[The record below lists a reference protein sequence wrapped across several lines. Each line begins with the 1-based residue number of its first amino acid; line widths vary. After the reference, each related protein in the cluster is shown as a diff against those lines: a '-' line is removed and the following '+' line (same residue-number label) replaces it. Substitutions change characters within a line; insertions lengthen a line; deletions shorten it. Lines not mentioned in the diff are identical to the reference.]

1 MITLLPSQ
9 SILFYRSITAVLPS
23 ALLIFI
29 LAACKNPPSEE
40 KAVPEPGFESARTV
54 KNDATPAYLNTEE
67 SLSSFRM
74 PKGYHV
80 EVVAGDEMLNEPVAV
95 SWDGNGRMF
104 VTQMETYMQTVDTT
118 GEHVATSRILL
129 LEDTDDDG
137 RMDKRTVYIDKLML
151 PRMILAVGNE
161 LLVNVTDTYDIY
173 AYKDTDNDGVADQKR
188 LVYHPGKRAFGNLEH
203 QRSGLDWNLDNWIYL
218 TVDPV
223 RFKYRNGQLTA
234 DSLLSGS
241 NGQWGITHDNYGRLF
256 YARGGAE
263 NAGSGFHI
271 NPAYGQLEFDDAY
284 IDSVFGQVWPIVKT
298 PDVQG
303 GLGRIRPD
311 TTLNHFTAANGQ
323 SIFRGDRLPS
333 NLVGDYLI
341 AEPVA
346 RMIRRAKV
354 INTQGKRTLENV
366 YDQEEFL
373 ASWDMNFRPVNT
385 YTGPDG
391 CLYIVDMHRGIIQEG
406 TWTDEGSYL
415 RKQILRLGLDK
426 NIQHGRIL
434 RVTYD
439 GMDRGP
445 KPKMLDETTA
455 KLVTY
460 LDHPNGWWRD
470 NAQKEIVLRN
480 DQSVVPALREIALGK
495 KGPLTD
501 KPGPLGRIH
510 ALWTLSGLES
520 IDQDILL
527 KAFEDDDAAVRKTA
541 IWISDSY
548 LKKNDDKILGALE
561 KLKNDRDA
569 DVRIQML
576 LSLTNSTSP
585 AAKELSTYL
594 IEKNKDNEMIAAT
607 AQSLARNEEIKKF
620 GSKLGA
626 LKPEQRV
633 MVTEGAAIFNS
644 LCATC
649 HGERGKGVPTQIAP
663 PLAGQFMRYM
673 GKKEALVKILLHGL
687 TGPVNGKTYRENMVS
702 MGMNDDKWIASVL
715 SFVRYDMGMTENPF
729 PGTPNEG
736 FVNFLLVSPDEVA
749 RIREQFK
756 NRKEPWTWQELDQP
770 SKP

>member
-1 MITLLPSQ
+1 M
-9 SILFYRSITAVLPS
+9 S
-23 ALLIFI
+23 ARPTRISLHI
-29 LAACKNPPSEE
+29 LATILSLSFLMFLFATCRNSPASEQE
-40 KAVPEPGFESARTV
+40 LPEPGFQSPRTV
-54 KNDATPAYLNTEE
+54 KTDATPAYLNTEE
-67 SLSSFRM
+67 SLGSFRM
-74 PKGYHV
+74 PNGYHV
-80 EVVAGDEMLNEPVAV
+80 EVVADEEMLNEPVAV

-188 LVYHPGKRAFGNLEH
+188 LVYHANKRAFGNLEH
-203 QRSGLDWNLDNWIYL
+203 QRSGLDWNLDNWIYV
-218 TVDPV
+218 TVDPL
-223 RFKYRNGQLTA
+223 RFKYRNGELIA

-241 NGQWGITHDNYGRLF
+241 NGQWGLTHDNYGRLF

-271 NPAYGQLEFDDAY
+271 NPAYGQLEFADAY
-284 IDSVFGQVWPIVKT
+284 NDSIFGAVWPIVKT

-323 SIFRGDRLPS
+323 SIFRGDYLPR
-333 NLVGDYLI
+333 NLVNDYLI

-346 RMIRRAKV
+346 RIIRRAKV
-354 INTQGKRTLENV
+354 VNTQGKRTLENV
-366 YDQEEFL
+366 YDREEFI

-406 TWTDEGSYL
+406 TWTGEGSYL

-434 RVTYD
+434 RITYD
-439 GMDRGP
+439 GMGRGP
-445 KPKMLDETTA
+445 KPRMLDETTA
-455 KLVTY
+455 QLVTY

-480 DQSVVPALREIALGK
+480 DQSVVPALKDIALGK
-495 KGPLTD
+495 KGPLSG

-510 ALWTLSGLES
+510 ALWTLSGLEAV
-520 IDQDILL
+520 DQELLL
-527 KAFEDDDAAVRKTA
+527 KAFKDDDAAVRQAA
-541 IWISDSY
+541 IWISDSF
-548 LKKNDDKILGALE
+548 LKENDEKILDALG
-561 KLKNDRDA
+561 KLKDDRDP
-569 DVRIQML
+569 DVRIQLL
-576 LSLTNSTSP
+576 LSLTNSTAP
-585 AAKELSTYL
+585 AAKELMNH
-594 IEKNKDNEMIAAT
+594 IIDRNKNNAVIAAVQQT
-607 AQSLARNEEIKKF
+607 LERTEEIKKF
-620 GSKLGA
+620 GAKLGA
-626 LKPEQRV
+626 LRPAQRV
-633 MVTEGAAIFNS
+633 MVSDGAAIFNS

-649 HGERGKGVPTQIAP
+649 HGDRGKGVPTQIAP
-663 PLAGQFMRYM
+663 PLAGQFMRFM
-673 GKKEALVKILLHGL
+673 GRKDALIKILLHGL

-715 SFVRYDMGMTENPF
+715 SFLRYDMGMSENPF

-736 FVNFLLVSPDEVA
+736 FVNFLLVTPEEVA
-749 RIREQFK
+749 KIREQFK
-756 NRKEPWTWQELDQP
+756 DRTKPWTWEELD
-770 SKP
+770 KPAMP

>member
-1 MITLLPSQ
+1 MSAILSYSYLSYRWIATTL
-9 SILFYRSITAVLPS
+9 FTV
-23 ALLIFI
+23 LLIAF
-29 LAACKNPPSEE
+29 LSGCRTAPSEE
-40 KAVPEPGFESARTV
+40 KASPEPGFKTPRTV
-54 KNDATPAYLNTEE
+54 KNDATPTYLNTEE

-80 EVVAGDEMLNEPVAV
+80 EVVADDDMLNEPVAI

-104 VTQMETYMQTVDTT
+104 VTQMETYMQSVDTT

-129 LEDTDDDG
+129 LEDTDNDG

-173 AYKDTDNDGVADQKR
+173 AYKDTNNDGVADEKR

-203 QRSGLDWNLDNWIYL
+203 QRSGLDWNLDNYIYI

-223 RFKYRNGQLTA
+223 RFKYRNNQLTA

-241 NGQWGITHDNYGRLF
+241 NGQWGLTHDNYGRLF

-271 NPAYGQLEFDDAY
+271 NPAYGQLEFNDAY
-284 IDSVFGQVWPIVKT
+284 VDSVFGQVWPIVKT

-303 GLGRIRPD
+303 GLPRIRPD

-323 SIFRGDRLPS
+323 SIYRGDHLPS
-333 NLVGDYLI
+333 NLVNDYLI

-354 INTQGKRTLENV
+354 VNTNGKRTLENV
-366 YDQEEFL
+366 YDNEEFL

-391 CLYIVDMHRGIIQEG
+391 CLYIVDMDRGIIQEG
-406 TWTDEGSYL
+406 TWTGEGSYL

-439 GMDRGP
+439 GMGRGP
-445 KPKMLDETTA
+445 KPNMLNEPTSQ
-455 KLVTY
+455 LVTY
-460 LDHPNGWWRD
+460 LNHPNGWWRD

-480 DQSVVPALREIALGK
+480 DQSVIPALKEIALGN
-495 KGPLTD
+495 KGPLNE
-501 KPGPLGRIH
+501 KPGHLGRIH
-510 ALWTLSGLES
+510 ALWTLSGLEA
-520 IDQDILL
+520 IDQDVLI
-527 KAFEDDDAAVRKTA
+527 KSFHDEDANVRKTA
-541 IWISDSY
+541 VWISDAF
-548 LKKNDDKILGALE
+548 LKKNDEKIITELD
-561 KLKNDRDA
+561 KLKDDADA
-569 DVRIQML
+569 DVRIQLL

-585 AAKELSTYL
+585 AAKEIGAHL
-594 IEKNKDNEMIAAT
+594 IEKNKDNAMIDAT
-607 AQSLARNEEIKKF
+607 VQSLARNEEVKKF
-620 GSKLGA
+620 GAKLGA

-673 GKKEALVKILLHGL
+673 GKKDALIRILLHGL

-715 SFVRYDMGMTENPF
+715 SFVRYDMGMSENPF

-736 FVNFLLVSPDEVA
+736 FVNFLLVKPEEVA
-749 RIREQFK
+749 KIREEFK
-756 NRKEPWTWQELDQP
+756 GRNKPWTWQELDQQK
-770 SKP
+770 KP